1 MPFEPGDISR
11 WFYDLVLGRPMSVSF
26 IDDNICGSARPFS
39 KRSVAWLQKKKGIS
53 SILSLTESDI
63 QKIIPSSINY
73 KHVPIK
79 NHVAP
84 SVQQLEDCVD
94 FLLSESAKGHKVDV
108 HCAAGL
114 GRTGTVLA
122 AYLVAKY
129 GLAASD
135 AIKKIRALR
144 PGSIEKNKQ
153 EVSVEE
159 FEKRVEAR
167 GKKRDDA

>member
-1 MPFEPGDISR
+1 MPFEPGDIIR
-11 WFYDLVLGRPMSVSF
+11 RFYDLLLGRPMNASF

-39 KRSVAWLQKKKGIS
+39 KRSVIWLQEKMGIN

-63 QKIIPSSINY
+63 QKLIPEGINY
-73 KHVPIK
+73 KHVPMK

-84 SVQQLEDCVD
+84 TNSEIEECVD
-94 FLLSESAKGHKVDV
+94 FLLSESAKGRKVDV

-129 GLAASD
+129 DMNAPD
-135 AIKKIRALR
+135 AIKKVRALR
-144 PGSIEKNKQ
+144 PDSIEKNQQ
-153 EVSVEE
+153 EAAVEE
-159 FEKRVEAR
+159 FAKHVEESR
-167 GKKRDDA
+167 RKKGK

>member
-1 MPFEPGDISR
+1 M
-11 WFYDLVLGRPMSVSF
+11 LLGRPMNVSF
-26 IDDNICGSARPFS
+26 IDDNICGSSRPFS
-39 KRSVAWLQKKKGIS
+39 KRSVIWLQEKMGIN

-63 QKIIPSSINY
+63 QKLIPENINY

-84 SVQQLEDCVD
+84 TVPELEECVN
-94 FLLSESAKGHKVDV
+94 FLFSESARGRKVDV

-129 GLAASD
+129 DMAAPE
-135 AIKKIRALR
+135 AIKRVRALR
-144 PGSIEKNKQ
+144 RGSIEKNQQ
-153 EVSVEE
+153 EVVEE
-159 FEKRVEAR
+159 FAKRVEAGR
-167 GKKRDDA
+167 GKKGSDARKAS